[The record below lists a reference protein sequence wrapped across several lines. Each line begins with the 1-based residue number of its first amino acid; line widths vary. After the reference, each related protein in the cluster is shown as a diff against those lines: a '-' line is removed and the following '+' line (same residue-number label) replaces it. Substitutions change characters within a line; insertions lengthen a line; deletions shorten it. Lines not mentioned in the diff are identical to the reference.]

1 MASIGKLPIYIRIG
15 SSPEVHVG
23 DFAPTVNPLG
33 IAAEFTRTDLAA
45 LFRSAADSL
54 DQPKDDTTEG

>member
-1 MASIGKLPIYIRIG
+1 MASIGKLPIYMRIG
-15 SSPEVHVG
+15 SSAEVHIG
-23 DFAPTVNPLG
+23 DFAPKDNPLG